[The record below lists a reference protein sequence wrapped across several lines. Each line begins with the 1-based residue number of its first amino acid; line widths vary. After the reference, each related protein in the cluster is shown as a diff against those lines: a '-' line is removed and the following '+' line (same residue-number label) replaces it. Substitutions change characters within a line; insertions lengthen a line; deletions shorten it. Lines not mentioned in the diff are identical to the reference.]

1 MVECQTACTNN
12 NRCTARHYN
21 SEKEECILYSHTSQA
36 PFVFSF
42 HDSHAHVIGI
52 RDCQKNYSK
61 QECLSIDNSSEITDV
76 TLPTGCLRVCNATF
90 WNNETSATEN
100 SFKNKQQN
108 ITCPISTNA
117 SFSPKRQFKLVS
129 DNTCEDNGM
138 ESIDSSDE
146 CQQAYNNL
154 RNEETAT

>member
-1 MVECQTACTNN
+1 MYFNKNPEKENILKDKTLVECQTACTNN
-12 NRCTARHYN
+12 NRCTAMHYN

-76 TLPTGCLRVCNATF
+76 TLPTGCIRVSNATF
-90 WNNETSATEN
+90 WNNETSAIQT
-100 SFKNKQQN
+100 
-108 ITCPISTNA
+108 
-117 SFSPKRQFKLVS
+117 
-129 DNTCEDNGM
+129 DNRREHF
-138 ESIDSSDE
+138 
-146 CQQAYNNL
+146 QK
-154 RNEETAT
+154 